1 MVDDST
7 IPGSLGDQKRHRA
20 PQFINTLNFG
30 QLAQIVSVILSVGG
44 AVLYQRA
51 ETEAIRK
58 DAAVLKVQTEA
69 LANNVT
75 EDKARTLRES
85 AEQKQALNQNLTKIE
100 GKVDAVTVV
109 VQQLSTQI
117 AISQGLQQGATVRRP

>member
-1 MVDDST
+1 MAGETEPGALSGGHNRRPKLFNT
-7 IPGSLGDQKRHRA
+7 ID
-20 PQFINTLNFG
+20 TG
-30 QLAQIVSVILSVGG
+30 QIALIFTMLSSVGG
-44 AVLYQRA
+44 GLLYQRT
-51 ETEAIRK
+51 ETEAIRR

-69 LANNVT
+69 LASNVT
-75 EDKARTLRES
+75 EDKARVLRES

-117 AISQGLQQGATVRRP
+117 AISQGLQQGAKRP